1 MHKINKKGYIINRE
15 LVVSI
20 LWVLATIF
28 VWWQWN
34 RIAENVALW
43 QTKQLSKEYC
53 SDFHKTIM
61 NTKEFYNIRQYID
74 KWEHIPNQMKKLS
87 FIDNFE
93 WLWDKYCDEMV
104 YLKDIKTYKY
114 LFQKACTNNEIVNIF
129 QNKKNSFSKICLD
142 LWFDE
147 WMWKF
152 FNWTEKCKVLK

>member
-1 MHKINKKGYIINRE
+1 MWKINKKGYIINRE

-20 LWVLATIF
+20 LWVLATIY

-43 QTKQLSKEYC
+43 HTKQLSKGYC
-53 SDFHKTIM
+53 SDFHNTIM
-61 NTKEFYNIRQYID
+61 NTEEFYNIRQFID

-114 LFQKACTNNEIVNIF
+114 LFQKVCTNNEIVNIF

-152 FNWTEKCKVLK
+152 FNWTKKCKVLK

>member
-1 MHKINKKGYIINRE
+1 MRKINKKGYIINRE

-20 LWVLATIF
+20 LWVFATIF

-53 SDFHKTIM
+53 SDFYNTIM
-61 NTKEFYNIRQYID
+61 NIKEFYNIRQYID

-114 LFQKACTNNEIVNIF
+114 LFQKVCTNNEIINIF
-129 QNKKNSFSKICLD
+129 QDKKNSFSKICLD

-152 FNWTEKCKVLK
+152 FNWVEKCKVLK